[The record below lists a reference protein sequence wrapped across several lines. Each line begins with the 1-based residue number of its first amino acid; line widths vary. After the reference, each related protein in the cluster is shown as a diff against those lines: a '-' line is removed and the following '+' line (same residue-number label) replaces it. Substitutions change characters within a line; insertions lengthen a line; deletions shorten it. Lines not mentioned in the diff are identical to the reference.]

1 MRLLLDTHAI
11 LWWLLGDTSL
21 STKARDAIPQVDSE
35 VWVSAV
41 CAFEISTKHR
51 IGKLP
56 QAEGLVGAF
65 QQMVRDQG
73 FRELDITM
81 RHASMAGR
89 LPFPHKDPFD
99 RLLVAQAM
107 SEDMTLIS
115 NEAVFDSVGV
125 SRLW

>member
-11 LWWLLGDTSL
+11 LWWLLGDLSL
-21 STKARDAIPQVDSE
+21 SSKARDAILRPDAE
-35 VWVSAV
+35 VAVSAV
-41 CAFEISTKHR
+41 CAFEIATKHR

-56 QAEGLVGAF
+56 QAEGLAGAF
-65 QQMVRDQG
+65 QQMITDQG

-89 LPFPHKDPFD
+89 LPFAHKDPFD

-107 SEDMTLIS
+107 SEDMTLVS
-115 NEAVFDSVGV
+115 NEAIFDTVGV